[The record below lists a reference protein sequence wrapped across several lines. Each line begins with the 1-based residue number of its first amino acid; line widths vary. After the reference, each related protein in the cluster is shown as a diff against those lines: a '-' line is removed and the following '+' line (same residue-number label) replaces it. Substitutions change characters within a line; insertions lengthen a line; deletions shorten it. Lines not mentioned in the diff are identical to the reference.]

1 MNIQYIA
8 PRVTLG
14 AHCGRPGVLVRTL
27 AHSIVIGAQWRYSLA
42 TMVHPA
48 YDGLMAVRDF
58 YSLFTPAAPVFT
70 NFLDPSG

>member
-14 AHCGRPGVLVRTL
+14 AHCGGPGVLVRTL

-42 TMVHPA
+42 TMVRPSCA
-48 YDGLMAVRDF
+48 GLIVVRDF
-58 YSLFTPAAPVFT
+58 YILFTAAVPVFT
-70 NFLDPSG
+70 NFLDPVG